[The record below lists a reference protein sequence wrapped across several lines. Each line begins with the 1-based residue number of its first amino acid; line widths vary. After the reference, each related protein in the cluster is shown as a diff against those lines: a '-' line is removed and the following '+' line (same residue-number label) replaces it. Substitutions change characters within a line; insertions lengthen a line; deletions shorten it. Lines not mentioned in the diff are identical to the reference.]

1 MNSNMPGAGFKDYL
15 QLTTRI
21 SGVSN
26 PVDRLP
32 AAKDA
37 LSANFGWMMTLH
49 PQAQAVLDL
58 LNAAP
63 TPLKDLPPAEARA
76 AYDRF
81 ILPRN
86 FDPAPLD
93 KVEDQMIPGPAG
105 ELRVRIYTP
114 KDDDRPRPIFLFVH
128 GGGFVIGSIE
138 SRDPQCRLISRDA
151 DCIVV
156 SVDYR
161 LAPEA
166 PFPAAPD
173 DCWAALQWCAN
184 NAASLGGDPTRIAVG
199 GESAGGNLAAGLALR
214 ARDSGGP
221 SLIAQILV
229 YPLTDMYFEQ
239 DLPSYQYLDE
249 DYFLTREQMDWYG
262 ECYAPGLT
270 RTDNV
275 LLSPCKEDNLSG
287 LPPAQIITAEFDP
300 LRDDGKHYGE
310 RMTAA
315 GVPVEYTCMS
325 GMIHGYWH
333 YGKLIDA
340 AGQALQL
347 NIDALKRAFAQK
359 T

>member
-1 MNSNMPGAGFKDYL
+1 
-15 QLTTRI
+15 
-21 SGVSN
+21 
-26 PVDRLP
+26 
-32 AAKDA
+32 
-37 LSANFGWMMTLH
+37 MTLH

-63 TPLKDLPPAEARA
+63 TPLKNLPPADARA

-86 FDPAPLD
+86 FDPVPLGRI
-93 KVEDQMIPGPAG
+93 EDRMIPGPGGAM
-105 ELRVRIYTP
+105 RIRIYTP
-114 KDDDRPRPIFLFVH
+114 AGDSGPRPIFLFIH

-138 SRDPQCRLISRDA
+138 SRDPQCRLICRDA

-173 DCWAALQWCAN
+173 DCWASLQWCADN
-184 NAASLGGDPTRIAVG
+184 TSDLGGDPARIAVG

-214 ARDSGGP
+214 ARDDGGP
-221 SLIAQILV
+221 TLAAQILV

-239 DLPSYQYLDE
+239 DLPSYRYLDE
-249 DYFLTREQMDWYG
+249 DYFLTRDQMAWYG
-262 ECYAPGLT
+262 ACYAPGMT
-270 RTDNV
+270 TTDNI
-275 LLSPCKEDNLSG
+275 LLSPCKAANLTS

-310 RMTAA
+310 RLTAA
-315 GVPVEYTCMS
+315 GVPVEYTCMR

-340 AGQALQL
+340 AGEALQL
-347 NIDALKRAFAQK
+347 NIAALKRAFAQ
-359 T
+359 TV

>member
-1 MNSNMPGAGFKDYL
+1 
-15 QLTTRI
+15 
-21 SGVSN
+21 
-26 PVDRLP
+26 
-32 AAKDA
+32 
-37 LSANFGWMMTLH
+37 MTLH
-49 PQAQAVLDL
+49 PQAQSVLDM

-63 TPLKDLPPAEARA
+63 TPLKDLAPAEARA
-76 AYDRF
+76 AYDSF

-86 FDPAPLD
+86 FDPVSLA
-93 KVEDQMIPGPAG
+93 KVEDRMIQSPAG
-105 ELRVRIYTP
+105 EIRVRIYTP
-114 KDDDRPRPIFLFVH
+114 EGDSGPRPIFLFIH

-138 SRDPQCRLISRDA
+138 SRDPQCRLICRDV

-156 SVDYR
+156 SADYR

-173 DCWAALQWCAN
+173 DCWATLQWCADS
-184 NAASLGGDPTRIAVG
+184 ATALGGDPTRIAVG

-221 SLIAQILV
+221 SLTAQILI

-239 DLPSYQYLDE
+239 GLPSYKYLDA
-249 DYFLTREQMDWYG
+249 DYFLTREQMTWYS
-262 ECYAPGLT
+262 ECYTPGVT
-270 RTDNV
+270 QTEDV
-275 LLSPCKEDNLSG
+275 LLSPCKEENLSG

-300 LRDDGKHYGE
+300 LRDDGKYYGE

-315 GVPVEYTCMS
+315 GVSVEYTCMA

-340 AGQALQL
+340 AGETLQL

-359 T
+359 L

>member
-1 MNSNMPGAGFKDYL
+1 
-15 QLTTRI
+15 
-21 SGVSN
+21 
-26 PVDRLP
+26 
-32 AAKDA
+32 
-37 LSANFGWMMTLH
+37 MTLH

-63 TPLKDLPPAEARA
+63 TQLKELPPAEARA

-86 FDPAPLD
+86 FDPVSLG
-93 KVEDQMIPGPAG
+93 KVEDRMIHGPAG

-114 KDDDRPRPIFLFVH
+114 EGASGPRPVFLFIH

-138 SRDPQCRLISRDA
+138 SRDPQCRLICRDVG
-151 DCIVV
+151 CIVI

-161 LAPEA
+161 LAPED

-173 DCWAALQWCAN
+173 DCWATLQWCAD
-184 NAASLGGDPTRIAVG
+184 NATALGGDSARIAVG
-199 GESAGGNLAAGLALR
+199 GESAGGNLAAGLARR

-221 SLIAQILV
+221 ALAAQILV

-239 DLPSYQYLDE
+239 NLPSYKYLDE
-249 DYFLTREQMDWYG
+249 DYFLTREQMAWYC
-262 ECYAPGLT
+262 ECYAPGVT
-270 RTDNV
+270 RTDDV
-275 LLSPCKEDNLSG
+275 LLSPCKEENLSG

-300 LRDDGKHYGE
+300 LRDDGKRYGE
-310 RMTAA
+310 RMAEA
-315 GVPVEYTCMS
+315 GVPVEYTCIS

-340 AGQALQL
+340 ASEALQL
-347 NIDALKRAFAQK
+347 NIDALNRAFSP
-359 T
+359 TT